1 MTSSELQ
8 FAVIKDELTA
18 MVDDII
24 RQFLNDK
31 VYEKD
36 QAQNWC
42 NGISDEIIKALHQQQ
57 RGFKFVCTCTIFQK
71 GYASMNFSSTCLW
84 NPNQDGSV
92 TVKYENDKMH
102 AFVCLFSFFS
112 FFLFPFFSPLSR
124 HKSEKS
130 TAVFLSD
137 VIAEHAKS
145 KDIFYFYVKFNL
157 D

>member
-1 MTSSELQ
+1 MSTSELQ

-31 VYEKD
+31 IYEKD

-57 RGFKFVCTCTIFQK
+57 
-71 GYASMNFSSTCLW
+71 
-84 NPNQDGSV
+84 GSV

-102 AFVCLFSFFS
+102 AFVCLFG
-112 FFLFPFFSPLSR
+112 LAP
-124 HKSEKS
+124 
-130 TAVFLSD
+130 
-137 VIAEHAKS
+137 
-145 KDIFYFYVKFNL
+145 
-157 D
+157 

>member
-42 NGISDEIIKALHQQQ
+42 NGISDEIIK
-57 RGFKFVCTCTIFQK
+57 
-71 GYASMNFSSTCLW
+71 LW

-102 AFVCLFSFFS
+102 AFVCLFG
-112 FFLFPFFSPLSR
+112 LAP
-124 HKSEKS
+124 
-130 TAVFLSD
+130 
-137 VIAEHAKS
+137 
-145 KDIFYFYVKFNL
+145 
-157 D
+157 

>member
-57 RGFKFVCTCTIFQK
+57 RGFKFVSAQPAYGILTKTDLSLLNMKMTKCTL
-71 GYASMNFSSTCLW
+71 SSAY
-84 NPNQDGSV
+84 SV
-92 TVKYENDKMH
+92 LLLK
-102 AFVCLFSFFS
+102 
-112 FFLFPFFSPLSR
+112 
-124 HKSEKS
+124 
-130 TAVFLSD
+130 
-137 VIAEHAKS
+137 
-145 KDIFYFYVKFNL
+145 
-157 D
+157 

>member
-31 VYEKD
+31 V
-36 QAQNWC
+36 
-42 NGISDEIIKALHQQQ
+42 
-57 RGFKFVCTCTIFQK
+57 CTIFQK

-102 AFVCLFSFFS
+102 AFVCLFG
-112 FFLFPFFSPLSR
+112 LAP
-124 HKSEKS
+124 
-130 TAVFLSD
+130 
-137 VIAEHAKS
+137 
-145 KDIFYFYVKFNL
+145 
-157 D
+157 

>member
-57 RGFKFVCTCTIFQK
+57 RGFKFVCLHYLPKRIC
-71 GYASMNFSSTCLW
+71 
-84 NPNQDGSV
+84 
-92 TVKYENDKMH
+92 
-102 AFVCLFSFFS
+102 
-112 FFLFPFFSPLSR
+112 
-124 HKSEKS
+124 
-130 TAVFLSD
+130 
-137 VIAEHAKS
+137 
-145 KDIFYFYVKFNL
+145 FNEL
-157 D
+157 QLNLLMEPQPRRISHCQI

>member
-1 MTSSELQ
+1 MSTSELQ

-31 VYEKD
+31 IYEKD

-57 RGFKFVCTCTIFQK
+57 RGFKFV
-71 GYASMNFSSTCLW
+71 
-84 NPNQDGSV
+84 NQDGSV

-102 AFVCLFSFFS
+102 CFVCLFG
-112 FFLFPFFSPLSR
+112 LAP
-124 HKSEKS
+124 
-130 TAVFLSD
+130 
-137 VIAEHAKS
+137 
-145 KDIFYFYVKFNL
+145 
-157 D
+157 

>member
-1 MTSSELQ
+1 MCLLENKSKFFGTNWRHFTFIHSSELQ

-31 VYEKD
+31 IYEKD

-102 AFVCLFSFFS
+102 AFVCLFG
-112 FFLFPFFSPLSR
+112 LAP
-124 HKSEKS
+124 
-130 TAVFLSD
+130 
-137 VIAEHAKS
+137 
-145 KDIFYFYVKFNL
+145 
-157 D
+157 